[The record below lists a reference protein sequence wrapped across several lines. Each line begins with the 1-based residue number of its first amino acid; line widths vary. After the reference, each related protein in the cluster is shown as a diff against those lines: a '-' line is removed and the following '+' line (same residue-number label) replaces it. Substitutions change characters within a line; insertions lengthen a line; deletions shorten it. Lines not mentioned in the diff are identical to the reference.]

1 MKKKLPKQFFFYIL
15 EEGNCDVTL
24 MKGDSVI
31 VVGTSNRRGHLVVEH
46 CNRNLE
52 VPFQFLELKPRPVAI

>member
-1 MKKKLPKQFFFYIL
+1 MIDIFI
-15 EEGNCDVTL
+15 EEGSCDVTL

-31 VVGTSNRRGHLVVEH
+31 VVGASNRRGHLIVEY
-46 CNRNLE
+46 CNRSLD

>member
-1 MKKKLPKQFFFYIL
+1 MLNIFS

-24 MKGDSVI
+24 MKGDTVV

-46 CNRNLE
+46 CNRSLE